1 MAATSDPFQDNVSVI
16 VLNYNQ
22 AETTLECLDAL
33 ERAESPLIRD
43 IFVVDNGSSPQ
54 QVALLRNRCAAG
66 GFTLV
71 EIGVNRFFGEG
82 NNIGVDFARTDYIV
96 FLNNDAF
103 VQPGWIEALAS
114 TMRSDPDVAAVGP
127 MFLYPDGRVQE
138 VGGIAMPT
146 GDAVQIGKGAIW
158 GPDHYDTPC
167 VVDYCSAACLM
178 MRRSD
183 FLKVGGFGFEWEP
196 AYYEDTDLCLK
207 LWTHCGKVVVNPQAR
222 VVHIESKTTS
232 DSRLQLQ
239 DISEINRIRFVKKW
253 GAWLE
258 ARQTAPLADL
268 ERAPRSV
275 LDELDAADLDFL
287 TTPPA
292 SSEPQFVLYSP
303 YQLVPGGGERL
314 LFEAASHL
322 SELFGT
328 RNVAFATPQRY
339 SAIRMQQIAAI
350 FGLEHVVGMALPW
363 DEVEVD
369 KCRFAFVI
377 GNSVVP
383 PVPAFGDRSVYH
395 IQFPFWAPDAH
406 VEAYGHWLGGY
417 DEIWVYSEFVRRHV
431 NGLVRH
437 YGLKA
442 PPIRLIP
449 PHATWSG
456 ATPGLPWADRKTI
469 VTVGRFFTGGHNKRQ
484 DIVIEAFRRMV
495 DRGTEGLELALAGS
509 IHPSPEGRSRF
520 HELQRLASG
529 LDCTFYPNIGR
540 SDLAA
545 LYERSA
551 VLIHA
556 AGFGVDPEE
565 FPERLEHFG
574 ITPVEAAS
582 FGCIPVVYGQG
593 GPRDVVRR
601 LGCDTTYSTIDQCAD
616 TVMALLKDPLGSAE
630 LSAQILQSSR
640 AFSSEAYFNGIDE
653 SLRDLGVL

>member
-1 MAATSDPFQDNVSVI
+1 MDATSDPFHDNVSVI

-33 ERAESPLIRD
+33 ERAESPLIGD
-43 IFVVDNGSSPQ
+43 IIVVDNGSSPE
-54 QVALLRNRCAAG
+54 QVAILRKRRARG

-71 EIGVNRFFGEG
+71 EVGVNRFFGEG
-82 NNIGVDFARTDYIV
+82 NNIGVDFADTDYIV

-114 TMRSDPDVAAVGP
+114 TMRSDPGVAAVGP

-138 VGGIAMPT
+138 VGGVALST
-146 GDAVQIGKGAIW
+146 GDAVQIGKGALW

-167 VVDYCSAACLM
+167 AVDYCSAACLM

-207 LWTHCGKVVVNPQAR
+207 LWTRCGKVMVNPLAR

-239 DISEINRIRFVKKW
+239 DISEINRARFVKKW

-258 ARQTAPLADL
+258 ARQTSHLADL
-268 ERAPRSV
+268 HHAPRTE
-275 LDELDAADLDFL
+275 LDELSTEDLDL
-287 TTPPA
+287 LGTAPTPPN
-292 SSEPQFVLYSP
+292 SQYVLYSP

-314 LFEAASHL
+314 LFEVASHL

-328 RNVAFATPQRY
+328 PNVAFATPHRY
-339 SAIRMQQIAAI
+339 SAIRMQQIAAT
-350 FGLEHVVGMALPW
+350 FGFEHVVGRALPW
-363 DEVEVD
+363 EEVEAD
-369 KCRFAFVI
+369 RCRFSLVI

-383 PVPAFGDRSVYH
+383 PVPAFGERSVYH

-406 VEAYGHWLGGY
+406 VEAYGEWLGGY
-417 DEIWVYSEFVRRHV
+417 DEIWVYSEFVRRNV

-442 PPIRLIP
+442 PPVRLIP

-456 ATPGLPWADRKTI
+456 ATPGLPWAERKTI

-484 DIVIEAFRRMV
+484 DVVIEAFRRMIDQGV
-495 DRGTEGLELALAGS
+495 EGVELALAGS

-520 HELQRLASG
+520 HELQRLATG

-545 LYERSA
+545 LYDRSA

-556 AGFGVDPEE
+556 AGFGVDAEE

-574 ITPVEAAS
+574 ITPIEAAS

-593 GPRDVVRR
+593 GPRDVVRV
-601 LGCDTTYSTIDQCAD
+601 LGCDTTYSTIDQCAGI
-616 TVMALLKDPLGSAE
+616 VAALLNDPVGSAE
-630 LSAQILQSSR
+630 LSAHILQSSQ
-640 AFSSEAYFNGIDE
+640 AYSAEAYCNGIDE

>member
-1 MAATSDPFQDNVSVI
+1 LAATSDPFYDNVSVI

-22 AETTLECLDAL
+22 AETTLECLEAL
-33 ERAESPLIRD
+33 EHAQSPLIRD
-43 IFVVDNGSSPQ
+43 IIVVDNGSSHEQ
-54 QVALLRNRCAAG
+54 IAILRKRHAGG

-71 EIGVNRFFGEG
+71 EVGVNRFFGEG
-82 NNIGVDFARTDYIV
+82 NNIGVDFAGTDFIV

-103 VQPGWIEALAS
+103 VQPGWIEAFAS
-114 TMRSDPDVAAVGP
+114 TMRSDPGVAAVGP

-138 VGGIAMPT
+138 VGGVALPT
-146 GDAVQIGKGAIW
+146 GDAVQIGKGAVW

-196 AYYEDTDLCLK
+196 AYFEDTDLCLK
-207 LWTHCGKVVVNPQAR
+207 LWTHCGKVMVNPLAR

-232 DSRLQLQ
+232 DSRLKLQ
-239 DISEINRIRFVKKW
+239 DISEINRTRFVKKW

-258 ARQTAPLADL
+258 ARQTAHLADL
-268 ERAPRSV
+268 DQAPRTE
-275 LDELDAADLDFL
+275 LDELSTEDLELLAAAP
-287 TTPPA
+287 TSPG
-292 SSEPQFVLYSP
+292 PQCVLYSP

-314 LFEAASHL
+314 LFEVASHL

-328 RNVAFATPQRY
+328 QNVAFATPQRY
-339 SAIRMQQIAAI
+339 SAIRMQQIAAT
-350 FGLEHVVGMALPW
+350 FGFEHVVGIALPW
-363 DEVEVD
+363 EEVEAD

-383 PVPAFGDRSVYH
+383 PVPAFGARSVYH
-395 IQFPFWAPDAH
+395 IQFPFWVSDAH
-406 VEAYGHWLGGY
+406 VEAKGEWLSGY
-417 DEIWVYSEFVRRHV
+417 DEIWVYSEFVRRNV

-449 PHATWSG
+449 AHATWSG
-456 ATPGLPWADRKTI
+456 ATPGLPWAERRTI
-469 VTVGRFFTGGHNKRQ
+469 LTVGRFFTGGHNKRQ
-484 DIVIEAFRRMV
+484 DVVIEAFRRMV
-495 DRGTEGLELALAGS
+495 EQGMEGMELALAGS

-520 HELQRLASG
+520 HELQSLASG
-529 LDCTFYPNIGR
+529 LDCTFYPNISR
-540 SDLAA
+540 NDLAT

-556 AGFGVDPEE
+556 AGFGVDAEE

-574 ITPVEAAS
+574 ITPIEAAS
-582 FGCIPVVYGQG
+582 FGCIPVVYGEG
-593 GPRDVVRR
+593 GPREVVRV
-601 LGCDTTYSTIDQCAD
+601 LGCDTTFSTVDECAD
-616 TVMALLKDPLGSAE
+616 IVSGLLKDPRGSTALSAHIRESSQVYSAE
-630 LSAQILQSSR
+630 
-640 AFSSEAYFNGIDE
+640 AYCNGIDE

>member
-1 MAATSDPFQDNVSVI
+1 M
-16 VLNYNQ
+16 
-22 AETTLECLDAL
+22 
-33 ERAESPLIRD
+33 IRD

-54 QVALLRNRCAAG
+54 QIALLRNRCAAG

-138 VGGIAMPT
+138 VGGIALPT

-207 LWTHCGKVVVNPQAR
+207 LWTQCGKVVVNPQAR

-275 LDELDAADLDFL
+275 LDELDAADLDSW

-303 YQLVPGGGERL
+303 TSWSR
-314 LFEAASHL
+314 EAVSGCCSRRRSHL

-328 RNVAFATPQRY
+328 RQRGFATPQRY
-339 SAIRMQQIAAI
+339 SAIRISRSQRSSASNMSWA
-350 FGLEHVVGMALPW
+350 
-363 DEVEVD
+363 
-369 KCRFAFVI
+369 CRRPGTRWRRTSAGSLFVI
-377 GNSVVP
+377 GNSSCRPCRPSAIAACTTSNSRSGP
-383 PVPAFGDRSVYH
+383 PTRMSR
-395 IQFPFWAPDAH
+395 
-406 VEAYGHWLGGY
+406 
-417 DEIWVYSEFVRRHV
+417 VRPVAGR
-431 NGLVRH
+431 
-437 YGLKA
+437 
-442 PPIRLIP
+442 IR
-449 PHATWSG
+449 
-456 ATPGLPWADRKTI
+456 
-469 VTVGRFFTGGHNKRQ
+469 
-484 DIVIEAFRRMV
+484 
-495 DRGTEGLELALAGS
+495 
-509 IHPSPEGRSRF
+509 
-520 HELQRLASG
+520 
-529 LDCTFYPNIGR
+529 
-540 SDLAA
+540 
-545 LYERSA
+545 
-551 VLIHA
+551 
-556 AGFGVDPEE
+556 
-565 FPERLEHFG
+565 
-574 ITPVEAAS
+574 
-582 FGCIPVVYGQG
+582 
-593 GPRDVVRR
+593 
-601 LGCDTTYSTIDQCAD
+601 
-616 TVMALLKDPLGSAE
+616 
-630 LSAQILQSSR
+630 
-640 AFSSEAYFNGIDE
+640 
-653 SLRDLGVL
+653 RDLGVLGVRPPSHERPRASLRAGGTSRSAIPPPRDLVRCDRLDSPGRTGGPS

>member
-1 MAATSDPFQDNVSVI
+1 LDATSDPFHDNVSVI

-22 AETTLECLDAL
+22 AETTLECLNAL
-33 ERAESPLIRD
+33 ERAESPLIGD
-43 IFVVDNGSSPQ
+43 IVVVDNGSSPE
-54 QVALLRNRCAAG
+54 QVAILRKRRARG
-66 GFTLV
+66 GFMLV
-71 EIGVNRFFGEG
+71 EVGVNRFFGEG
-82 NNIGVDFARTDYIV
+82 NNIGVDFADTDYIV

-114 TMRSDPDVAAVGP
+114 TMRSDPGVAAVGP

-138 VGGIAMPT
+138 VGGVALST
-146 GDAVQIGKGAIW
+146 GDAVQIGKGALW

-167 VVDYCSAACLM
+167 AVDYCSAACLM

-207 LWTHCGKVVVNPQAR
+207 LWTRCGKVMVNPLAR

-239 DISEINRIRFVKKW
+239 DISEINRARFVKKW

-258 ARQTAPLADL
+258 ARQTSHLADL
-268 ERAPRSV
+268 HHAPRTE
-275 LDELDAADLDFL
+275 LDELSTEDLDL
-287 TTPPA
+287 LGTAPTPPN
-292 SSEPQFVLYSP
+292 SQYVLYSP
-303 YQLVPGGGERL
+303 YQLIPGGGERL
-314 LFEAASHL
+314 LFEVASHL

-328 RNVAFATPQRY
+328 PNVAFATPHRY
-339 SAIRMQQIAAI
+339 SAIRMQQIAAT
-350 FGLEHVVGMALPW
+350 FGFEHVVGRALPW
-363 DEVEVD
+363 EEVEAD
-369 KCRFAFVI
+369 RCRFSLVI

-383 PVPAFGDRSVYH
+383 PVPAFGERSVYH

-406 VEAYGHWLGGY
+406 VEAYGEWLGGY
-417 DEIWVYSEFVRRHV
+417 DEIWVYSEFVRRNV

-442 PPIRLIP
+442 PPVRLIP

-456 ATPGLPWADRKTI
+456 ATPGLPWAERKTI

-484 DIVIEAFRRMV
+484 DVVIEAFRRMIDQGV
-495 DRGTEGLELALAGS
+495 EGVELALAGS

-520 HELQRLASG
+520 HELQRLATG

-545 LYERSA
+545 LYDRSA

-556 AGFGVDPEE
+556 AGFGVDAEE

-574 ITPVEAAS
+574 ITPIEAAS

-593 GPRDVVRR
+593 GPRDVVRV
-601 LGCDTTYSTIDQCAD
+601 LGCDTTYSTIDQCAGI
-616 TVMALLKDPLGSAE
+616 VAALLNDPGGSAE
-630 LSAQILQSSR
+630 LSAHILQSSQ
-640 AFSSEAYFNGIDE
+640 AYSAEAYCNGIDE

>member
-1 MAATSDPFQDNVSVI
+1 LADTSDPFDDNVSVI
-16 VLNYNQ
+16 VLNYNH

-33 ERAESPLIRD
+33 QHAASSLIRD
-43 IFVVDNGSSPQ
+43 IIVVDNGSSSD
-54 QVALLRNRCAAG
+54 QVAALRKRHTRG

-71 EIGVNRFFGEG
+71 EVGVNRFFGEG
-82 NNIGVDFARTDYIV
+82 NNIGVDFADTDYIV

-114 TMRSDPDVAAVGP
+114 TMRSDPGVAAVGP

-138 VGGIAMPT
+138 VGGVALPT
-146 GDAVQIGKGAIW
+146 GDAVQIGKGALW

-167 VVDYCSAACLM
+167 AVDYCSAACLM

-207 LWTHCGKVVVNPQAR
+207 LWTRCGKVMVNPLAR

-239 DISEINRIRFVKKW
+239 DISEINRTRFVKKW
-253 GAWLE
+253 GSWLE
-258 ARQTAPLADL
+258 ARQTAHLKDVQH
-268 ERAPRSV
+268 APPTE
-275 LDELDAADLDFL
+275 LDELSTKDLTL
-287 TTPPA
+287 LGTPPA
-292 SSEPQFVLYSP
+292 PDSHYVIYSP

-314 LFEAASHL
+314 LFEVASHL

-328 RNVAFATPQRY
+328 PNVTFATPHRY
-339 SAIRMQQIAAI
+339 SAIRMQQIAAT
-350 FGLEHVVGMALPW
+350 FGFEHVVGRALPW
-363 DEVEVD
+363 EEVD
-369 KCRFAFVI
+369 VERCRFSFVI

-383 PVPAFGDRSVYH
+383 PVPAFGERSVYH

-406 VEAYGHWLGGY
+406 VEAYGELLGGY

-442 PPIRLIP
+442 PPVRLIA

-456 ATPGLPWADRKTI
+456 ATPGLPWAERKTI

-484 DIVIEAFRRMV
+484 DVVIEAFRRMV
-495 DRGTEGLELALAGS
+495 DRGVEGLELALAGS

-520 HELQRLASG
+520 HELQKLTTG
-529 LDCTFYPNIGR
+529 LNCTFFPNIGR

-556 AGFGVDPEE
+556 AGFGVDAEE

-574 ITPVEAAS
+574 ITPIEAAS

-593 GPRDVVRR
+593 GPRDVVRV
-601 LGCDTTYSTIDQCAD
+601 LGCDTTYSTIDQCAGV
-616 TVMALLKDPLGSAE
+616 VMSLLNDPLGSAE
-630 LSAQILQSSR
+630 LSAHILKSSQTY
-640 AFSSEAYFNGIDE
+640 SSESYCNGIDE
-653 SLRDLGVL
+653 SLRELGVL